1 MANRLGYPIAVAAY
15 ELKEADGAL
24 WIRFDTATPAQALR
38 REPHPLSRPV
48 RREPGPRPWFGI
60 STTGMD
66 VESPRYSTSEDLLT
80 EALAHARDAL
90 GCETKLIKLAE
101 VKFKHCEGYY
111 SKAAPACTWPCT
123 LTQMDAEDEL
133 EPVYE
138 ALVHWAD
145 VVLVATPI
153 RWGAASSL
161 YFKMAERMNCVQNQV
176 TLNDVALIQNKVA
189 SFIITGGQDNV
200 QGVAGQ
206 MLAFFSELG
215 FTFPS
220 SPSSRTAAAGRR
232 RTWKQR
238 PLRAN
243 RPGTARRRPRTRDP
257 RRGDRPRTARRGGP
271 GQAHRPRRTKS
282 EWGRVMRSDQHT
294 AVARGQLPDA
304 SRLAGRCRRSA
315 DW

>member
-1 MANRLGYPIAVAAY
+1 MPVNNPDSPWHRVGALDALTQHELRQITVAGKSIALSYRDGKFGAVAGRCLHAGGPLGDGQLAGDAIVCPWHGWSFNRCDGKSAKGSPIAVASY
-15 ELKEADGAL
+15 ELQEADGAL
-24 WIRFDTATPAQALR
+24 WIRFDTATPAQAPH
-38 REPHPLSRPV
+38 REPHRLARPV
-48 RREPGPRPWFGI
+48 LRAPGPIRVFGI

-66 VESPRYSTSEDLLT
+66 AESPRYSTSEDLLT
-80 EALAHARDAL
+80 ESLAHAQGGL
-90 GCETKLIKLAE
+90 GCETRLIKLAE

-161 YFKMAERMNCVQNQV
+161 YFKLAERMNCVQNQV

-206 MLAFFSELG
+206 MLALFSDQGFSFPQFCFVSTILG
-215 FTFPS
+215 
-220 SPSSRTAAAGRR
+220 RTAV
-232 RTWKQR
+232 
-238 PLRAN
+238 
-243 RPGTARRRPRTRDP
+243 DI
-257 RRGDRPRTARRGGP
+257 
-271 GQAHRPRRTKS
+271 
-282 EWGRVMRSDQHT
+282 
-294 AVARGQLPDA
+294 
-304 SRLAGRCRRSA
+304 
-315 DW
+315 